1 MDLTADELAGV
12 VDLFGGLTR
21 AELDRALAELAFRAG
36 GEDEAVEADVAA
48 ARRDYYLLAVEYGGE
63 SVLVPGPVA
72 FPALPEGATDLP
84 HILDAEERAVPDE
97 VLAERVRERLAAD
110 ADAAMG
116 EGDAERLATLVDV
129 TYDAEAWAPVD
140 LADVRVNLERA
151 LE

>member
-12 VDLFGGLTR
+12 ADLFGGLTR

-36 GEDEAVEADVAA
+36 GEGESVAADVAA
-48 ARRDYYLLAVEYGGE
+48 ARRDYYLLEVDWNGE
-63 SVLVPGPVA
+63 SLLVPGPVA

-84 HILDAEERAVPDE
+84 HILDVDDRSIPDE

-110 ADAAMG
+110 ADEAVA
-116 EGDAERLATLVDV
+116 EGDEERLATLVDA
-129 TYDAEAWAPVD
+129 TYDAEAWVAAD
-140 LADVRVNLERA
+140 LADVRVALERA